1 MTHGR
6 PTTTE
11 LVTLQPPLTGR
22 SVTSSVVV
30 VVVVAVVL
38 AIAVLGSACSFGPS
52 GGAVGG
58 VAGDDPFAPGV
69 EADCGTVRDGVR
81 LVDHAMGTT
90 PVRLRPERVVVL
102 DTGEMDAMDALD
114 LVPVGTVEVGNYVD
128 LPAHVA
134 SFAAKATRVGTIAQ
148 PNLEAIARLRP
159 DLILGNR
166 VRDEEI
172 YEELSGIGPTVFAD
186 DIGPVWRENLLL
198 AATATGRCDE
208 AQAQLAV
215 YDAKVEALR
224 AALGPDRGRLR
235 VSVVRALFGT
245 VRIYGRGS
253 FVGSILDEVGVG
265 RPPAQGFPML
275 MKEIG
280 LEGIPSMDG
289 DVMFVSSWG
298 PQQPAFDILKGSPDW
313 DALAPVRTGRIF
325 EVDDS
330 TWMLGLG
337 VVGASAV
344 VDDLAR
350 LLVAT
355 P

>member
-1 MTHGR
+1 MRR
-6 PTTTE
+6 PPSPVRGWGAVTT
-11 LVTLQPPLTGR
+11 LAA
-22 SVTSSVVV
+22 
-30 VVVVAVVL
+30 VALLL
-38 AIAVLGSACSFGPS
+38 AGCSFGPS
-52 GGAVGG
+52 GGTGPAAIGA
-58 VAGDDPFAPGV
+58 AGPVNPDV
-69 EADCGTVRDGVR
+69 ELDCGRVREGVR

-90 PVRLRPERVVVL
+90 PVGLRPERVVVL
-102 DTGEMDAMDALD
+102 DTGEMDSMDALG

-134 SFAAKATRVGTIAQ
+134 SFAAQSTRVGTIAQ
-148 PNLEAIARLRP
+148 PNLEVIARLQP

-166 VRDEEI
+166 IRDEEI

-208 AQAQLAV
+208 AEAQLAV
-215 YDAKVEALR
+215 YDQKVATLR
-224 AALGPDRGRLR
+224 AGLGPDRGQLR

-253 FVGSILDEVGVG
+253 FIGSILDDVGLG
-265 RPPAQGFPML
+265 RPPGQSFPVL
-275 MKEIG
+275 MKEVG
-280 LEGIPSMDG
+280 LEAVPEMDG

-298 PQQPAFDILKGSPDW
+298 PKQPALDLLKGSPDW
-313 DALAPVRTGRIF
+313 STLTPVRNGRVF
-325 EVDDS
+325 EVEDS

-337 VVGASAV
+337 VVGAIAV
-344 VDDLAR
+344 VDDLSR
-350 LLVAT
+350 LLIAT